1 VVPERGDPRTK
12 TGRFIVIF
20 WLLERSE
27 AGVSI
32 CGRGGIS
39 DGLSYVQKK
48 FALFDLAYFVTISLI
63 FFTQRSGLVS

>member
-1 VVPERGDPRTK
+1 
-12 TGRFIVIF
+12 VIF